1 MRTGIRI
8 RSKGWDV
15 MEDNLEFCE
24 LKYAATRA
32 RAARRVEEAV
42 LGETVGL
49 NGYTTKA
56 EAQTLCE
63 HLGLKAR
70 TTLLDVGAGQGWPG
84 SHVAEMTGCRLVST
98 DIPWEALLV
107 AQLRRETAV
116 VQARGGSLPFRGDSF
131 DAIVHADVLC

>member
-15 MEDNLEFCE
+15 MEDNLEFFE

-49 NGYTTKA
+49 NGYTTTA

-63 HLGLKAR
+63 HLGLEAR
-70 TTLLDVGAGQGWPG
+70 ATLLDVGAGQGWPG
-84 SHVAEMTGCRLVST
+84 SHVAETTGCRLVST
-98 DIPWEALLV
+98 DVPWDALLV
-107 AQLRRETAV
+107 AKLRRETAV

>member
-1 MRTGIRI
+1 
-8 RSKGWDV
+8 
-15 MEDNLEFCE
+15 MEDNLEFFE
-24 LKYAATRA
+24 LKYAAARA
-32 RAARRVEEAV
+32 RAGRRIEEVA

-63 HLGLKAR
+63 HLGLRAR

-98 DIPWEALLV
+98 DIPWKALLM
-107 AQLRRETAV
+107 AQLRRETTV